1 MSDMTHEASRLLQQ
15 ALQLNVEDRAKMAAQ
30 LLASLDDQQEDVRD
44 AWASEIK
51 RRLAEADAE
60 PENDEDWRAAL
71 DEIRR
76 EVLSR

>member
-1 MSDMTHEASRLLQQ
+1 MTHEASRLLEE
-15 ALQLNVEDRAKMAAQ
+15 ALQLGAEDRAKMAAQ
-30 LLASLDDQQEDVRD
+30 LLASLDEQQEDVRA
-44 AWASEIK
+44 AWAAEIK

-60 PENDEDWRAAL
+60 PDTDEDWRAAI

>member
-1 MSDMTHEASRLLQQ
+1 MTREASRLLEE
-15 ALQLNVEDRAKMAAQ
+15 ALQLGAADRAKMAAQ
-30 LLASLDDQQEDVRD
+30 LLASLDGQQEDVHT
-44 AWASEIK
+44 AWAAEIK

-60 PENDEDWRAAL
+60 PDTDEDWRAAV

>member
-1 MSDMTHEASRLLQQ
+1 MTHEASRLLQE

-30 LLASLDDQQEDVRD
+30 LLASLDDQPEDVRE
-44 AWASEIK
+44 AWASEIR

-60 PENDEDWRAAL
+60 PENDEDWRTAL
-71 DEIRR
+71 GEIRR

>member
-1 MSDMTHEASRLLQQ
+1 MDGVTHEASRLLEE

-30 LLASLDDQQEDVRD
+30 LLASLDDQQEDVRE
-44 AWASEIK
+44 AWAAEIK

-60 PENDEDWRAAL
+60 PENDEDWRTAL
-71 DEIRR
+71 GEIRR

>member
-1 MSDMTHEASRLLQQ
+1 MTREASRLLEE
-15 ALQLNVEDRAKMAAQ
+15 ALHLGAEDRAKMAAQ
-30 LLASLDDQQEDVRD
+30 LLASLDEEQEDVR
-44 AWASEIK
+44 ALWAAEIA

-60 PENDEDWRAAL
+60 PDAGEDWRAAI

>member
-1 MSDMTHEASRLLQQ
+1 MTHEASRLLQE

-30 LLASLDDQQEDVRD
+30 LLASLDDQPEDVRE
-44 AWASEIK
+44 AWASEIR

-71 DEIRR
+71 GEIRR

>member
-1 MSDMTHEASRLLQQ
+1 MTREASRLLEE
-15 ALQLNVEDRAKMAAQ
+15 ALQLGAEDRAKMAAQ
-30 LLASLDDQQEDVRD
+30 LLASLDEQQEDVRE
-44 AWASEIK
+44 AWAAEIK

-60 PENDEDWRAAL
+60 PDTDEDWRAAL

>member
-1 MSDMTHEASRLLQQ
+1 MNGVTHEASRLLEE

-30 LLASLDDQQEDVRD
+30 LLASLDEQQEDVRE
-44 AWASEIK
+44 AWAAEIK

-60 PENDEDWRAAL
+60 PENDEDWRTAL
-71 DEIRR
+71 GEIRR

>member
-1 MSDMTHEASRLLQQ
+1 MTREASRLLEE
-15 ALQLNVEDRAKMAAQ
+15 ALQLGAEDRAKMAAQ
-30 LLASLDDQQEDVRD
+30 LLASLDEQQEDVRA
-44 AWASEIK
+44 AWAAEIK

-60 PENDEDWRAAL
+60 PDTDEDWRAAI

>member
-1 MSDMTHEASRLLQQ
+1 MTHEASRLLQE

-30 LLASLDDQQEDVRD
+30 LLASLDDQPEDVRE
-44 AWASEIK
+44 AWASEIR
-51 RRLAEADAE
+51 RRLAEADVE

-71 DEIRR
+71 GEIRR

>member
-1 MSDMTHEASRLLQQ
+1 MTREAGRLLEE
-15 ALQLNVEDRAKMAAQ
+15 ALQLGVEDRAKMATQ
-30 LLASLDDQQEDVRD
+30 LLASLDEQQDDVRA
-44 AWASEIK
+44 AWAAEIK

-60 PENDEDWRAAL
+60 PDTDEDWRAAI